1 MLKRFTI
8 TVFISLRLMVA
19 MAQVP
24 ATAYSPMPGN
34 ADAAM
39 IIAKKELKQAG
50 LNKDEPAK
58 AKAYTG
64 MALAYTYKG
73 QTDSALLFYIKAKNI
88 YLENKNEAASA
99 YTDIAL
105 AKVFIGQFKIDS
117 ALTYLLRADS
127 LSTVTGNI
135 SMQAD
140 VNWMKGLVFKN
151 KQDYSTAAGYFKKAM
166 AAFYQQNNFSKYISA
181 GCNLSMAYRLMDQ
194 NDSSLRILAQCLSV
208 FNKQSP
214 PDSLLYANIRENYA
228 DTYLEMG
235 NYAMALHYFTEAL
248 AQFKKQKSTVDII
261 YQKYSIGRTLT
272 GMNRFKEAES
282 YLLDAYTLCDSL
294 KNHKYLVWISNVLQE
309 MYSKKGDWKNAYF
322 YVQKK
327 ADWNDSI
334 GIINQIEK
342 VNSLNR
348 KFENA
353 NKEKEISLLK
363 SKNQMILWIFI
374 AGILALLLTSL
385 LIWIYDTQRKIREQ
399 KTLNYFAT
407 SLYNQNTVDDV
418 FWDIA
423 KNCISQLN
431 FEDCVI
437 YSLDES
443 RNMLIQKAAF
453 GPKNPDGFII
463 TNVLEIPVG
472 KGIVGSVAKSFKP
485 EIIKDTRNDNRYLV
499 DDISRK
505 SEIAVPIIVDG
516 KLIGVIDSEHSRAGF
531 FTKRHLD
538 ILQKI
543 ADTCAKKLTRN
554 FVEEGLRKKIARDLH
569 DDIGSTLSSINII
582 SKVALQ
588 QSNIQEHLKNQLT
601 SIKDYSLHIMESMG
615 DMVWAINPDN
625 DSIESLIS
633 KMKEWAAEIC
643 EPREVQLYF
652 ESSAGIE
659 NIKLDTEKRK
669 HFFLIFKEAINNA
682 IKYSQ
687 CKNIHVHMNKTAA
700 AIIRMSIMD
709 DGIGF
714 NMQDHKK
721 GNGLLN
727 MQARAQQLQAEM
739 NITSAAGKG
748 THVELTSKII

>member
-127 LSTVTGNI
+127 LSTVTVNI

-569 DDIGSTLSSINII
+569 DDIGSTLSSINIL

-615 DMVWAINPDN
+615 DMVWAINPEN

-687 CKNIHVHMNKTAA
+687 CKNIHVHMNKT
-700 AIIRMSIMD
+700 
-709 DGIGF
+709 
-714 NMQDHKK
+714 
-721 GNGLLN
+721 
-727 MQARAQQLQAEM
+727 
-739 NITSAAGKG
+739 T
-748 THVELTSKII
+748 

>member
-615 DMVWAINPDN
+615 DMVWAINPEN

>member
-543 ADTCAKKLTRN
+543 TDTCTKKLTRN

-615 DMVWAINPDN
+615 DMVWAINPEN

>member
-127 LSTVTGNI
+127 LSTVTVNI

-615 DMVWAINPDN
+615 DMVWAINPEN

-687 CKNIHVHMNKTAA
+687 CKNIHVHMNKT
-700 AIIRMSIMD
+700 
-709 DGIGF
+709 
-714 NMQDHKK
+714 
-721 GNGLLN
+721 
-727 MQARAQQLQAEM
+727 
-739 NITSAAGKG
+739 T
-748 THVELTSKII
+748 

>member
-1 MLKRFTI
+1 MLKLFTI

-485 EIIKDTRNDNRYLV
+485 
-499 DDISRK
+499 
-505 SEIAVPIIVDG
+505 
-516 KLIGVIDSEHSRAGF
+516 
-531 FTKRHLD
+531 
-538 ILQKI
+538 
-543 ADTCAKKLTRN
+543 
-554 FVEEGLRKKIARDLH
+554 
-569 DDIGSTLSSINII
+569 
-582 SKVALQ
+582 
-588 QSNIQEHLKNQLT
+588 
-601 SIKDYSLHIMESMG
+601 
-615 DMVWAINPDN
+615 
-625 DSIESLIS
+625 
-633 KMKEWAAEIC
+633 
-643 EPREVQLYF
+643 
-652 ESSAGIE
+652 
-659 NIKLDTEKRK
+659 
-669 HFFLIFKEAINNA
+669 
-682 IKYSQ
+682 
-687 CKNIHVHMNKTAA
+687 
-700 AIIRMSIMD
+700 
-709 DGIGF
+709 
-714 NMQDHKK
+714 
-721 GNGLLN
+721 
-727 MQARAQQLQAEM
+727 
-739 NITSAAGKG
+739 
-748 THVELTSKII
+748 

>member
-569 DDIGSTLSSINII
+569 DDIGSTLSSINIL

>member
-127 LSTVTGNI
+127 LSTVTVNI

-615 DMVWAINPDN
+615 DMVWAINPEN

-687 CKNIHVHMNKTAA
+687 CKNIHVHMNKTT
-700 AIIRMSIMD
+700 
-709 DGIGF
+709 
-714 NMQDHKK
+714 
-721 GNGLLN
+721 LC
-727 MQARAQQLQAEM
+727 
-739 NITSAAGKG
+739 
-748 THVELTSKII
+748 

>member
-282 YLLDAYTLCDSL
+282 YLLDAYKLCDSL

-463 TNVLEIPVG
+463 TNVLEIPIG